1 MPGAAHEIAMK
12 TSPLLRRALSALTL
26 LIVLPALLLFSQR
39 ELIRN
44 AAQGYLYGYPLVL
57 TEITRDSFT
66 ADMAPINRL
75 MHVPRFPDAGFRE
88 IVRPNVDTLYSV
100 AWLDLD
106 QGPLVFELPATGRYN
121 VMQFLDAWTNV
132 FASLG
137 PRTTGNAA
145 GRYLLVGPRWQGQV
159 PEGFSLLRAPTRMA
173 WLLGRVQ
180 TNGAA
185 DYPAVHAIQAG
196 ISLTPLAQWRPG
208 QVQASLAPAAGGCK
222 STPPLFQ
229 MRALDGRAFFQRL
242 AALMADNPP
251 AAADAPMLRQ
261 LQALGV
267 EPGKPVAEWPWWR
280 RQAVNLGIWLAERR
294 VRDALANPTRLQDGW
309 RVPPMQV
316 GRYGE
321 DHGLR
326 AAVAMGGFGANLAE
340 DAIYPNAVKDGRGEA
355 LQGGKR
361 YRLHFAADALPPVR
375 AFWSLTVYDGDGF
388 LVANPLNRF
397 ALGDRDAL
405 AFNPDG
411 SLDILL
417 QSDAPDGALQGNWLP
432 IPKQG
437 AFSVTGRLYWPKADI
452 LDGRWHMPPIQAQG
466 G

>member
-1 MPGAAHEIAMK
+1 MK
-12 TSPLLRRALSALTL
+12 TSPLLRRTL
-26 LIVLPALLLFSQR
+26 LALALLVGLPALLLFSQR

-57 TEITRDSFT
+57 TEITRDNFS

-100 AWLDLD
+100 AWLDLE
-106 QGPLVFELPATGRYN
+106 QGPLVFELPATERYN

-137 PRTTGNAA
+137 PRTTGNIA
-145 GRYLLVGPRWQGQV
+145 GRYLLVGPRWQGEV
-159 PEGFSLLRAPTRMA
+159 PEGFSLLRSPTRMA

-180 TNGAA
+180 TNGPA
-185 DYPAVHAIQAG
+185 DYDRVHAIQAG

-208 QVQASLAPAAGGCK
+208 QVQASVAPPAKGRK
-222 STPPLFQ
+222 SVPPLFQ
-229 MRALDGRAFFQRL
+229 VRALDGRAFFQRL

-251 AAADAPMLRQ
+251 RAADVPVLGQ
-261 LQALGV
+261 LAALGV
-267 EPGKPVAEWPWWR
+267 EPGKPVAEWSWLQ
-280 RQAVNLGIWLAERR
+280 RQAVNLGVWLAERG
-294 VRDALANPTRLQDGW
+294 VRKALANPSNLQDGW

-321 DHGLR
+321 DYGLR
-326 AAVAMGGFGANLAE
+326 AAVAMAGFGANLAE
-340 DAIYPNAVKDGRGEA
+340 DAIYPNAVKDGRGED

-361 YRLHFAADALPPVR
+361 YRMHFAADALPPVR

-417 QSDAPDGALQGNWLP
+417 QAEAPEGEKQSNWLP
-432 IPKQG
+432 IPHEG
-437 AFSVTGRLYWPKADI
+437 AFSVTGRLYWPKAEI
-452 LDGRWHMPPIQAQG
+452 LDGRWHMPPVQLQAD
-466 G
+466 